1 MKKTQRLD
9 AILKRRGWVT
19 DEQIQKGLHQQQRAG
34 RRWGST
40 LVELG
45 IISEIQLVEALSE
58 QFGTPPWDPTTLTP
72 DHAALRLFRESWLR
86 KRGVMPLSF
95 DLVERVLCV
104 AMSDPNNA
112 VLSDEI
118 RFHASA
124 KTLHVLV
131 APQLTLNRLWDAFY
145 GTPSE
150 TAEPDKV
157 KSARTST
164 AAPHKTGMDFEM
176 SSGKV
181 PTHETLAAPEQ
192 RPPAR
197 VLLWLSQPF
206 VRKLLKSLLEFERC
220 RVSVWDG
227 RTVPNDE
234 WDYVIYD
241 DDNALCQPDSLPLI
255 KREMP
260 RLQLVP
266 RPSWITALLRTPL
279 SYERMREGYL
289 QLAEHSA
296 LWLTPGTAQ
305 GGGAASRYALAMAR
319 LLPFTPFEVD
329 TLMVAC
335 ELAPLIFGR
344 VTTNPE
350 REALAREIGCPYPI
364 AELLCAAAVP
374 FDQMGVAPGQSTT
387 ESPIA
392 ARVFA
397 VVTAFLN
404 ERQMH
409 PITTI
414 EEAGQF
420 SELVRRESGKRYDP
434 LAVEALLRVV
444 REEILEGYLPPGPSE
459 VMLVSDRPVEWS
471 HLSLLLE
478 KEGWRV
484 VIAGGASEARSLT
497 ERRKPD
503 ALVWAASG
511 SLEWIRWQIAA
522 APGITNFLLLDEFDP
537 TLARAALEAGYEDVW
552 SGKWDAGVAAAKLR
566 RAAERRPH
574 APSKCQ
580 AVTGTLSQLSFI
592 DMVQILAAGTR
603 SVRIELHKGKSM
615 AIIVLWQ
622 GQIKFAEAAGK
633 IGEQAVHEVLCWQ
646 DATFSFSPVETMPE
660 VNCRVPNEAMLL
672 EGCRLLD
679 EQIRNAESGPISIS
693 ADDRVPA

>member
-19 DEQIQKGLHQQQRAG
+19 DEQIQKGLRQQQRAG

-45 IISEIQLVEALSE
+45 IITETQLVEALSE
-58 QFGTPPWDPTTLTP
+58 QFGTPPWDPTTFTP
-72 DHAALRLFRESWLR
+72 DLAALRLFRESWLR

-95 DLVERVLCV
+95 DPVERVLRV
-104 AMSDPNNA
+104 AMSDPNNV

-124 KTLHVLV
+124 KALQVLV
-131 APQLTLNRLWDAFY
+131 APQLTLNRLWDKFY
-145 GTPSE
+145 GAPSQ
-150 TAEPDKV
+150 TAEPEKTSSGKV
-157 KSARTST
+157 AGP
-164 AAPHKTGMDFEM
+164 APQKLGLDFEF

-181 PTHETLAAPEQ
+181 PTLDALATPEQ
-192 RPPAR
+192 RPTAR

-206 VRKLLKSLLEFERC
+206 VGKLLKSLLEFERC
-220 RVSVWDG
+220 QVSHWDG
-227 RTVPNDE
+227 RTVPHEE
-234 WDYVIYD
+234 WDYIVYD
-241 DDNALCQPDSLPLI
+241 DDNALCHPDSLPRI

-266 RPSWITALLRTPL
+266 RPSWSTALLRTPL
-279 SYERMREGYL
+279 SYERMRDGYL

-296 LWLTPGTAQ
+296 RWLTPGTAQ
-305 GGGAASRYALAMAR
+305 GGGDASRYALAMAR
-319 LLPFTPFEVD
+319 LLPLTPYEVD

-344 VTTNPE
+344 VSTNPE

-364 AELLCAAAVP
+364 ADLLRAAATP
-374 FDQMGVAPGQSTT
+374 FDQVGVAPGQSTT
-387 ESPIA
+387 ESPLA
-392 ARVFA
+392 ARVLA

-409 PITTI
+409 PISTI

-420 SELVRRESGKRYDP
+420 SELVRRDSGKRYDP
-434 LAVEALLRVV
+434 MAVEALLRVV

-478 KEGWRV
+478 NEGWRV
-484 VIAGGASEARSLT
+484 VIAGGGAEARSLT

-503 ALVWAASG
+503 AVVWAAAG
-511 SLEWIRWQIAA
+511 SLEWIRWQLQS
-522 APGITNFLLLDEFDP
+522 APGIANFLLLDEFDSS
-537 TLARAALEAGYEDVW
+537 LARAALEAGYEDVW
-552 SGKWDAGVAAAKLR
+552 SGGWDAGVAAAKLR
-566 RAAERRPH
+566 RAVERRPH
-574 APSKCQ
+574 APSKSQ

-603 SVRIELHKGKSM
+603 SVRIELHKGKAM
-615 AIIVLWQ
+615 AIVILWQ
-622 GQIKFAEAAGK
+622 GQIKFAEASGK
-633 IGEQAVHEVLCWQ
+633 VGEQAVYEVLGWQ

-672 EGCRLLD
+672 EGCRLMD
-679 EQIRNAESGPISIS
+679 EHKRNTESGPISITV
-693 ADDRVPA
+693 DEHEPA